1 MSDFKSGPKRK
12 IVLRPFKWTTATST
26 LLAAVLLFT
35 GCEKK
40 KEVPRAA
47 RPSEVDVVGV
57 VQQDVPVYQEWVA
70 QLNGFVNAEITPK
83 VQGYLLRQDYRNGY
97 FVKKGQL
104 LFEIDPRP
112 FQAALDQAKAEVAA
126 AEANLSKAQ
135 GDVERDTP
143 LAAQNAIPKKQLD
156 NDIANQASWKA
167 EVQARRAALRNAELN
182 LEWTKVHSPIA
193 GIAGASNAQVGDLV
207 GTSTKMTIV
216 SQINPILAYF
226 NVSESAFL
234 GVAPRITQIIS
245 EGGSLKDVV
254 LPPISFIQAND
265 VVYPHKGRFFYVNR
279 QVGTQTG
286 TIQMAAEFP
295 NTDATLRPGG
305 FGRVR
310 VQTGMNKNA
319 LLVPQAAVIET
330 QSVYQVVVVTPHNKA
345 AFRPVKVGE
354 RTGTDWVIAEGLKPH
369 ERVVVQG
376 FMNLKEGMPVNPKPA
391 VATAA
396 GQ

>member
-1 MSDFKSGPKRK
+1 MSNFTSAPKRTV
-12 IVLRPFKWTTATST
+12 VLCPFKWTTATST
-26 LLAAVLLFT
+26 LLAVLLFT
-35 GCEKK
+35 ACEKK
-40 KEVPRAA
+40 KEAPRAA
-47 RPSEVDVVGV
+47 RPSDVDVIGV

-70 QLNGFVNAEITPK
+70 QLNGAVNAEITPK
-83 VQGYLLRQDYRNGY
+83 VQGYLLRQNYQNGY

-126 AEANLSKAQ
+126 AEATLSKAQ

-167 EVQARRAALRNAELN
+167 EVQAKRAALRNAELN

-234 GVAPRITQIIS
+234 GVAPRITRIIS
-245 EGGSLKDVV
+245 EGGSLKGVD

-265 VVYPHKGRFFYVNR
+265 VPYPHKGRFYYVNR

-330 QSVYQVVVVTPHNKA
+330 QSVYQVVVVTPDNKA
-345 AFRPVKVGE
+345 AFRPVTVGE
-354 RTGTDWVIAEGLKPH
+354 RTGTDWIIAEGLKPD

-376 FMNLKEGMPVNPKPA
+376 FMNLKEGSPVNPKPF
-391 VATAA
+391 VAAAA

>member
-1 MSDFKSGPKRK
+1 
-12 IVLRPFKWTTATST
+12 
-26 LLAAVLLFT
+26 
-35 GCEKK
+35 
-40 KEVPRAA
+40 
-47 RPSEVDVVGV
+47 
-57 VQQDVPVYQEWVA
+57 
-70 QLNGFVNAEITPK
+70 VNAEITPK
-83 VQGYLLRQDYRNGY
+83 VQGYLLRQNYLNGY

-126 AEANLSKAQ
+126 AEASLSKAQ

-143 LAAQNAIPKKQLD
+143 LAAQNAIPRKQLD

-167 EVQARRAALRNAELN
+167 EVQAKRAALRNAELN

-234 GVAPRITQIIS
+234 GVAPRITRIIS
-245 EGGSLKDVV
+245 EGGSLKGVD

-265 VVYPHKGRFFYVNR
+265 VPYPHKGRFYYVNR

-330 QSVYQVVVVTPHNKA
+330 QSVYQVVVVTPDNKA
-345 AFRPVKVGE
+345 AFRPVTVGE
-354 RTGTDWVIAEGLKPH
+354 RTGTDWIIAEGLKPD

-376 FMNLKEGMPVNPKPA
+376 FMNLKEGMPVNPKPV
-391 VATAA
+391 VAAAA

>member
-1 MSDFKSGPKRK
+1 MADMRSGLKR
-12 IVLRPFKWTTATST
+12 IVLRPFKWTTATRT
-26 LLAAVLLFT
+26 LLGGVLLFT
-35 GCEKK
+35 ACEKK
-40 KEVPRAA
+40 EERPAPR
-47 RPSEVDVVGV
+47 PPEVDVVGV

-83 VQGYLLRQDYRNGY
+83 VQGYLLRQNYLNGY
-97 FVKKGQL
+97 FVKKGQI

-126 AEANLSKAQ
+126 AEATLSKAQ

-156 NDIANQASWKA
+156 NDFANQASWKA
-167 EVQARRAALRNAELN
+167 EVQAKQAAMQSAELN
-182 LEWTKVHSPIA
+182 LEWTKVHSPID
-193 GIAGASNAQVGDLV
+193 GIAGVSNAQVGDLV
-207 GTSTKMTIV
+207 GTSTKMTVV

-234 GVAPRITQIIS
+234 GVAPKITRIIRERAS
-245 EGGSLKDVV
+245 LSLKDVV
-254 LPPISFIQAND
+254 LPSVSFIQAND
-265 VVYPHKGRFFYVNR
+265 VPYPHKGRFFYVNR

-330 QSVYQVVVVTPHNKA
+330 QSVYQVVVVTPHNTA

-354 RTGTDWVIAEGLKPH
+354 RTGTDWVITEGLKRDD
-369 ERVVVQG
+369 RVVVQG
-376 FMNLKEGMPVNPKPA
+376 FMTLKEGMTVSPRQAGVN
-391 VATAA
+391 
-396 GQ
+396 

>member
-1 MSDFKSGPKRK
+1 MSNFTSAPKRTV
-12 IVLRPFKWTTATST
+12 VLCPFKWTTATST
-26 LLAAVLLFT
+26 LLAVLLFT
-35 GCEKK
+35 ACEKK
-40 KEVPRAA
+40 KEAPRAA
-47 RPSEVDVVGV
+47 RPSDVEVIGV

-70 QLNGFVNAEITPK
+70 QLNGAVNAEITPK
-83 VQGYLLRQDYRNGY
+83 VQGYLLRQNYLNGY

-126 AEANLSKAQ
+126 AEASLSKAQ

-143 LAAQNAIPKKQLD
+143 LAAQNAIPRKQLD

-167 EVQARRAALRNAELN
+167 EVQAKRAALRNAELN

-193 GIAGASNAQVGDLV
+193 GIAGASTAQVGDLV

-234 GVAPRITQIIS
+234 GVAPRITRIIS
-245 EGGSLKDVV
+245 EGGSLKGVD

-265 VVYPHKGRFFYVNR
+265 VPYPHKGRFYYVNR

-330 QSVYQVVVVTPHNKA
+330 QSVYQVVVVTPDNKA
-345 AFRPVKVGE
+345 AFRPVTVGE
-354 RTGTDWVIAEGLKPH
+354 RTGTDWIIAEGLKPD

-376 FMNLKEGMPVNPKPA
+376 FMNLKEGMPFNPKPV
-391 VATAA
+391 VAAAA